1 LAGLPP
7 GLKQTPGLTRTI
19 FCRLIRGSDSRHYR
33 SLNSQIRSILI
44 IKPSSLGDIV
54 HTLPA
59 VAAIHD
65 AHPTAEITWVI
76 NPEWTTLL
84 RGNPDVNHVHIF
96 PRGEFSALN
105 APRTLWPWI
114 KKTRSLHPDVALDF
128 QGLFRSAWIGKISG
142 AQEFWGMSDGREG
155 SRLFYQR
162 TAKVD
167 RRAHAVDRY
176 LKLAE
181 AFGAPAREQLR
192 FSLPSGDPLPRFDPF
207 PPFVL
212 LHPFA
217 RGYQKSLRQ
226 SVVERFCEA
235 FDPVRVVVVGKSS
248 RKIAVPENC
257 VNLLNQTTLLQL
269 IWLIRAA
276 RFVVSVDSGPMHIA
290 AAVTSQL
297 VSIHTWSDPRRVG
310 PYNSEAWVWKNGEL
324 LKAGEITAATK
335 LKKGRAFR
343 EADITAVVDLVGDI
357 PEVPKS

>member
-1 LAGLPP
+1 
-7 GLKQTPGLTRTI
+7 
-19 FCRLIRGSDSRHYR
+19 
-33 SLNSQIRSILI
+33 
-44 IKPSSLGDIV
+44 
-54 HTLPA
+54 LPA
-59 VAAIHD
+59 VAAIRA
-65 AHPTAEITWVI
+65 AHPRAEITWVI

-84 RGNPDVNHVHIF
+84 RGNPDVDHVHIF
-96 PRGEFSALN
+96 PRGEFIALN
-105 APRTLWPWI
+105 APRTLWPWL
-114 KKTRSLHPDVALDF
+114 KKTKALRPDVALDF
-128 QGLFRSAWIGKISG
+128 QGLFRSAMIGKVSG
-142 AQEFWGMSDGREG
+142 AGELWGMSDAREG

-162 TAKVD
+162 TTKVD

-181 AFGAPAREQLR
+181 AFGAAVTEPLR
-192 FSLPSGDPLPRFDPF
+192 FPLPSGDPLPRFDPF

-217 RGYQKSLRQ
+217 RGHRKSLRG

-235 FDPVRVVVVGKSS
+235 FDPIRVVIVGKSS

-290 AAVTSQL
+290 AAVTSEL

-310 PYNSEAWVWKNGEL
+310 PYNSEAWVWKNGQL
-324 LKAGEITAATK
+324 LRAGEITAETK
-335 LKKGRAFR
+335 LKKSRVFR
-343 EADITAVVDLVGDI
+343 EADIQAVVDLVGAI
-357 PEVPKS
+357 PESAKV